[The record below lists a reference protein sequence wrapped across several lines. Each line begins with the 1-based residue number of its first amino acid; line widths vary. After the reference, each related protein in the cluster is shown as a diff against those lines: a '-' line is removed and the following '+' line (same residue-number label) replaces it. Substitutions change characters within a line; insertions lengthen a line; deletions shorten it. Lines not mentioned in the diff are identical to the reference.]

1 MLTSLFPALQTKDKQ
16 VQRIRNIFH
25 RQLSIPLV
33 DMESTLQA
41 YKAWEAEQGT
51 SQDVESC
58 DVGKSFPHVATAYE
72 KALDMYN
79 ARVNFEQQI
88 SRQDLSDT
96 ERLQQ
101 YMVYSLFDNFL
112 LDPSY
117 AEVGNFLYYFPYI

>member
-1 MLTSLFPALQTKDKQ
+1 MLTILFPVLQAKDKQ

-33 DMESTLQA
+33 DVESTLRV

-51 SQDVESC
+51 SQDAESY
-58 DVGKSFPHVATAYE
+58 DVSKSFPHVASAYE

-101 YMVYSLFDNFL
+101 YMVYSLFANFL
-112 LDPSY
+112 VDPSE
-117 AEVGNFLYYFPYI
+117 AEVGNFLFYFPDI